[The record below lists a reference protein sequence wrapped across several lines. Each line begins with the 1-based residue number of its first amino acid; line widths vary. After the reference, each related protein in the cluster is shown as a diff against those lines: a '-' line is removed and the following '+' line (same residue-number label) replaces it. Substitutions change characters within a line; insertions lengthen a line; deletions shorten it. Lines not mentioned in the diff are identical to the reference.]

1 MSGKIASITV
11 DGNGK
16 SYTLSFH
23 DGGNEQGHLLKI
35 LKGDNYPLLP
45 LEHFVPTQVID
56 IGAHVGASA
65 VFFHHAYGDIP
76 ILCFEPCQQSRDH
89 LRLNTAALKG
99 IEIFPYGLANRT
111 HKTKL
116 FHGRLHSMQN
126 STHMSVEVAPNDFEE
141 IELIEAREALKDR
154 VIPGTMIKI
163 DTEGC
168 EVEILRNLEPYFQD
182 FSLVYIEYHSE
193 ADRRE
198 IDSILASTHSLLFSS
213 ALQVP
218 RGNVK
223 YIANNAIKTTPKD
236 PSLEI
241 ARR

>member
-1 MSGKIASITV
+1 
-11 DGNGK
+11 
-16 SYTLSFH
+16 
-23 DGGNEQGHLLKI
+23 
-35 LKGDNYPLLP
+35 
-45 LEHFVPTQVID
+45 
-56 IGAHVGASA
+56 
-65 VFFHHAYGDIP
+65 
-76 ILCFEPCQQSRDH
+76 
-89 LRLNTAALKG
+89 
-99 IEIFPYGLANRT
+99 
-111 HKTKL
+111 
-116 FHGRLHSMQN
+116 MQN

-213 ALQVP
+213 ALQVH
-218 RGNVK
+218 RGNVT